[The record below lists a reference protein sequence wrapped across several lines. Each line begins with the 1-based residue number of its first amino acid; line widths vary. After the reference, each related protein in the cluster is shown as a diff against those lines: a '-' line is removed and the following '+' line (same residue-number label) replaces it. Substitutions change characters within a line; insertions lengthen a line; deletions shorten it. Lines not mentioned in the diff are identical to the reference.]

1 LSNVPQSHNTIAAVR
16 GQEFIRDPNESI
28 NDVVMTGKI
37 VKYLIRNEVPD
48 DDAMIFTLRS

>member
-1 LSNVPQSHNTIAAVR
+1 MSNVPQSHNTIAAVR